1 MDIKFKIAKL
11 ISGGTYTVENPDY
24 EQLLQSIYDNKY
36 KAIEKCPIDLYILG
50 IVESF
55 VIKDVNHANKILN
68 KLKEVTQEVYE
79 TTGIECT
86 FTDEDWGKLQFIN
99 NPNYNPQYK
108 WSNKLYIL
116 SEVDKCYMGEFFEN

>member
-1 MDIKFKIAKL
+1 MDIKFQIAKM
-11 ISGGTYTVENPDY
+11 IDGGSVIGENY
-24 EQLLQSIYDNKY
+24 NYQQLLESIYNNKY
-36 KAIEKCPIDLYILG
+36 RAINKCPINLYILG

-86 FTDEDWGKLQFIN
+86 FTDEDWGKLQFID

-108 WSNKLYIL
+108 WSSKLYIL